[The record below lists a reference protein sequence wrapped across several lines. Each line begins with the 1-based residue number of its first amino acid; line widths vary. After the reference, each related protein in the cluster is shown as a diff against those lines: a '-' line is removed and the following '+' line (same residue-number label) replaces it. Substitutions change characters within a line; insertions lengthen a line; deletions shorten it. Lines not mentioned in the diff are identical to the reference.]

1 MPKRGSGKLYEL
13 NGEQHT
19 LTEWCRLY
27 GVPVQR
33 TQGRSAAATIP
44 FTKHSQRRR
53 RTQFNHAD
61 ERRHGY
67 MKKAT
72 EIIDERQLVD
82 ELHKNWK
89 TRGYTDGGMAELLE
103 ITPKTIHY
111 KISGNFPYNG
121 YKAHFKVNEILQI
134 IHYLGFKLYL
144 VREDDVK

>member
-1 MPKRGSGKLYEL
+1 
-13 NGEQHT
+13 
-19 LTEWCRLY
+19 
-27 GVPVQR
+27 
-33 TQGRSAAATIP
+33 
-44 FTKHSQRRR
+44 
-53 RTQFNHAD
+53 
-61 ERRHGY
+61 

-82 ELHKNWK
+82 ELHSNWK

-111 KISGNFPYNG
+111 KISGINPANNG
-121 YKAHFKVNEILQI
+121 RNSHFKLNEILQI